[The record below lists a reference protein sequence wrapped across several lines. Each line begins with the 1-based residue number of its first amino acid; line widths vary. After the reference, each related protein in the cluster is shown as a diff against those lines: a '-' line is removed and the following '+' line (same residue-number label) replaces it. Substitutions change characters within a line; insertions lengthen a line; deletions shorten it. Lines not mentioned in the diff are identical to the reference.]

1 MSQKKEKYARTLESR
16 VDHLEGEVL
25 ILHNKQVA
33 EDRFREAALA
43 IRRRDVE
50 EQTQRLLRRRQADAE
65 RSKKRSYLIARIL
78 FILALALVVIFLTV
92 SAKSTGPE
100 AQKTAYDTDSEPIKA
115 QLLSADLPV
124 EEENENQLIEHAL
137 CQQGYYRDDVPLPYD
152 LQDVMQSACKTYG
165 VDYSLALAV
174 CQTESSF
181 DPNAE
186 NGKCW
191 GYMQVHSIN
200 YPETREVTGYDPES
214 PDGNIVC
221 GVYLLAKEVHKYDS
235 VSRELM
241 AYNCGETGAARLW
254 NQGISTTEYTR
265 TVQDRAE
272 QWQTLLN
279 Q

>member
-1 MSQKKEKYARTLESR
+1 MSQRGEKYARSMER
-16 VDHLEGEVL
+16 RMDRLEGEVL
-25 ILHNKQVA
+25 ILRNRQTA
-33 EDRFREAALA
+33 EDRFRDAMMAIQKKEVTAEADRQ
-43 IRRRDVE
+43 IGRHRRE
-50 EQTQRLLRRRQADAE
+50 AE
-65 RSKKRSYLIARIL
+65 RSQKRSYLIARIL
-78 FILALALVVIFLTV
+78 FILALVLVVIFLTV
-92 SAKSTGPE
+92 SAKSAGPE
-100 AQKTAYDTDSEPIKA
+100 AQKTAYDTDSAPIKA
-115 QLLSADLPV
+115 QLLTADLPV
-124 EEENENQLIEHAL
+124 EEENENQLIEQAL

-200 YPETREVTGYDPES
+200 YPETREATGYDPES

-221 GVYLLAKEVHKYDS
+221 GVYLLAKEIHKYDS
-235 VSRELM
+235 APKGLM
-241 AYNCGETGAARLW
+241 AYNCGETGAAKLW
-254 NQGISTTEYTR
+254 NQGIFTTEYTQ
-265 TVQDRAE
+265 TVQARAE

-279 Q
+279 H